1 VVASRFPPNIALDTP
16 ETRKGGVA
24 GKGAV
29 HGMGVMWEECLKFG
43 AVAPQ
48 LGTGVLALFGCSV
61 LTPFAAAAGAISGA
75 VNAPPQADVE
85 QAQQRVDTAFAQIRI
100 QETLRERVFAA
111 AKSGSNYAVVNLPEH
126 GPSAPDETVDY
137 RSLAREGV
145 NAVLEV
151 SVANLA
157 LQGNGLNLPL
167 KLAMTARA
175 RLVSVSENRVL
186 YSDDFA
192 YRSEQRPFSEWAA
205 SDAEALRVAY
215 EGAYQNLAKQIVQT
229 ILSGSFLSSPLGVA
243 TDSAGNVYVAD
254 SNNTIRKITPAGAV
268 STLAGTPGVAGNADG
283 TGVAARFN
291 SPRGVATDSAGNVY
305 VADSNNNTIRK
316 ITPAGAVSTLAGT
329 AGVGGSAD
337 DTGAAAR
344 FYFPEGVATDSAGNV
359 YVADSNNN
367 TIRKITPAGAVSTLA
382 GTVGVGDSADDTRA
396 AVSFNFPRGVATDSA
411 GNVYVADT
419 FNHTIRKITPAGVV
433 TTLAGTAGVTG
444 STDGTGAAASFNR
457 PVGVATDSAGNVYVA
472 DSFNDTIRKITPAG
486 AVSTLAGT
494 AGVTGSTDATGAAA
508 SFNFP
513 QGVATDSA
521 GNVYVADSNNST
533 IRKITPA
540 GAVVR
545 CRVC

>member
-1 VVASRFPPNIALDTP
+1 VASRFPPNIALDTP

-229 ILSGSFLSSPLGVA
+229 ILSGSFLSSLLGVA

-367 TIRKITPAGAVSTLA
+367 TIRKITPAG
-382 GTVGVGDSADDTRA
+382 
-396 AVSFNFPRGVATDSA
+396 
-411 GNVYVADT
+411 
-419 FNHTIRKITPAGVV
+419 VV

-444 STDGTGAAASFNR
+444 STDATGAAASFNR

-494 AGVTGSTDATGAAA
+494 ADVTGSTDATGAAA